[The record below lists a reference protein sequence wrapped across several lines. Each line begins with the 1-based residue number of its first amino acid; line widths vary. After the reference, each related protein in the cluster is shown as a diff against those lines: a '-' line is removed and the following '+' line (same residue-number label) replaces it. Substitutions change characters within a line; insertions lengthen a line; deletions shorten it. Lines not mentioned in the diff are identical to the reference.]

1 MWQSSNSVN
10 SRRDV
15 SRLSG
20 GGTSFDDACDA
31 GAQNLEPRAVQQT
44 LILTSVGGVLGAC
57 ASYDKPCA
65 ADGRW
70 PVFISFQVQYV

>member
-1 MWQSSNSVN
+1 M
-10 SRRDV
+10 

-44 LILTSVGGVLGAC
+44 LILTSVGVCVRCVCLL
-57 ASYDKPCA
+57 
-65 ADGRW
+65 R
-70 PVFISFQVQYV
+70 